1 MSRETSPLL
10 AHPPETEPETPVAP
24 PPATDRVAT
33 TRHPK
38 FLRAIIVIFSVCFVA
53 EIGTS
58 LIGTADTRLFEMAV
72 CRDYYREHDP
82 SVIGEPPLS
91 YVDEGLCKV
100 KEIQTRLAYLRATR
114 GLVMTLPGIFLTL
127 PYGHLSDKIGR
138 KVVFFLTLLGQVLDM
153 LATAAIYGSRQK
165 ERPTLTVIGGGN
177 RVLIACL
184 NSVIVDVAPPSTFT
198 TVFYAFG
205 AGGLLI
211 EAAIMPV
218 GAWLLLQDLWLPL
231 KAAVTFIILPLVM
244 VAALPETHVPK
255 KTSFQD
261 EDLDREGEN
270 TLPSPPKDRFSL
282 PAMIRQTVSKYR
294 DAVEGFK
301 GPAKGARVCL
311 VLLFMSSFTARE
323 TQIFPQYASKVLD
336 WPIAKAGY
344 VISVKRFV
352 SLLLY
357 ASLAVLSRLV
367 GRRGEGASLLLN
379 KRVVVLSFATMGVG
393 ALMLGLSRDV
403 VTLVIA
409 SVFDSAGYGVSLSLH
424 GILAAFADP
433 ASTGELFAG
442 AALVELLAGLSG
454 SFVFAGFFDLGLGL
468 KIPRGIGLPY
478 FVGAILYAFSTTHSA
493 FML

>member
-10 AHPPETEPETPVAP
+10 AHPPEPEPETPAAS
-24 PPATDRVAT
+24 PPATAGVAA

-38 FLRAIIVIFSVCFVA
+38 FLRAIIVIFSICFVS

-72 CRDYYREHDP
+72 CRDYYRERDP

-91 YVDEGLCKV
+91 YVDEGLCKA

-153 LATAAIYGSRQK
+153 LATAAICRICICFFSSFTARGSREK
-165 ERPTLTVIGGGN
+165 KRPTLTIIGGGN

-231 KAAVTFIILPLVM
+231 KAAVTFIILPVVM
-244 VAALPETHVPK
+244 VAALPETYVPK
-255 KTSFQD
+255 KKPLRD
-261 EDLDREGEN
+261 EDSDGEGEN
-270 TLPSPPKDRFSL
+270 TSPSRPKERFSL
-282 PAMIRQTVSKYR
+282 PAMIKQAISKYR
-294 DAVEGFK
+294 KAIEGFK
-301 GPAKGARVCL
+301 GPANGARVCL

-336 WPIAKAGY
+336 WPIANAGY

-367 GRRGEGASLLLN
+367 GRRGEGASLRLN

-442 AALVELLAGLSG
+442 AALVELL
-454 SFVFAGFFDLGLGL
+454 
-468 KIPRGIGLPY
+468 
-478 FVGAILYAFSTTHSA
+478 
-493 FML
+493 